1 MLGLKALSEKKTNKQ
16 TCNIK
21 KIQQQQQQQQ
31 QQQEKKHRKWVI
43 YTAEH
48 NKLHRG
54 ERTTDETIPTVRA
67 A

>member
-1 MLGLKALSEKKTNKQ
+1 MQYQKKYN
-16 TCNIK
+16 NNNNNNNN
-21 KIQQQQQQQQ
+21 
-31 QQQEKKHRKWVI
+31 KKHRKWVI